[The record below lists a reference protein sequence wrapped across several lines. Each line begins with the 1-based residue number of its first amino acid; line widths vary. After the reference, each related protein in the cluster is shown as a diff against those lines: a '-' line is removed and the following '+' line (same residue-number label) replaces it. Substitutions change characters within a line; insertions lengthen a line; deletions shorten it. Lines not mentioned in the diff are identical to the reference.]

1 MFKDIHI
8 ADFHTIGFD
17 LDDTL
22 HYFKKA
28 SSTAITE
35 TLLYISENC
44 DLPTEGLHTDYRH
57 ILQTAQSTHF
67 TEDKPAR
74 EYRRARFERL
84 LEQHRIS
91 PHIYIESILDTYDAV
106 LAQNLVLKEGALEIL
121 RMAKDAGK
129 KTVII
134 TEGPQDA
141 QALTIER
148 LGLASYI
155 DTLITSATYGTSK
168 SDGLFEVALRE
179 IDCAPSDILYIGDT
193 PDRDYA
199 PASTMGIPCLLLC
212 ENANF
217 QGTENRIKSLSEL
230 APLFYPQKTAQN
242 H

>member
-1 MFKDIHI
+1 MLRDINI
-8 ADFHTIGFD
+8 ANFSTIGFD

-44 DLPTEGLHTDYRH
+44 DLPTEQLHTDYRH
-57 ILQTAQSTHF
+57 ILQNAQSTHF

-74 EYRRARFERL
+74 EYRQARFEKL
-84 LEQHRIS
+84 LEQHQIS
-91 PHIYIESILDTYDAV
+91 PHIYIESILDRYDAV

-121 RMAKDAGK
+121 HMAKDAGQ

-148 LGLASYI
+148 LGLSPYI
-155 DTLITSATYGTSK
+155 DTLITSAAYGTTK
-168 SDGLFEVALRE
+168 SDGLFEIALRE
-179 IDCAPSDILYIGDT
+179 IDCAPSDMLYIGDS

-199 PASTMGIPCLLLC
+199 PTSALGIPCLLLQ
-212 ENANF
+212 ENHDF
-217 QGTENRIKSLSEL
+217 QGTVNRIKSLSEL
-230 APLFYPQKTAQN
+230 APLFYPQKTA
-242 H
+242 

>member
-28 SSTAITE
+28 SSAAITE

-44 DLPTEGLHTDYRH
+44 NLPAEQLHTDYQH
-57 ILQTAQSTHF
+57 ILQNAQSTHF

-91 PHIYIESILDTYDAV
+91 PHIYIESILDRYDTV
-106 LAQNLVLKEGALEIL
+106 LAQNLLLKEGAFEIL
-121 RMAKDAGK
+121 RMAKEAGK
-129 KTVII
+129 KTIII

-148 LGLASYI
+148 LGLSPYI
-155 DTLITSATYGTSK
+155 DTLITSAAYGTSK
-168 SDGLFEVALRE
+168 SEGLFEIALRE
-179 IDCAPSDILYIGDT
+179 IGCPPSDMLYIGDSL
-193 PDRDYA
+193 DRDYA
-199 PASTMGIPCLLLC
+199 PANGLGIPCLLLR
-212 ENANF
+212 ENDNF
-217 QGTENRIKSLSEL
+217 EGGANRIKSLKEL
-230 APLFYPQKTAQN
+230 APLFYPQKPAQN